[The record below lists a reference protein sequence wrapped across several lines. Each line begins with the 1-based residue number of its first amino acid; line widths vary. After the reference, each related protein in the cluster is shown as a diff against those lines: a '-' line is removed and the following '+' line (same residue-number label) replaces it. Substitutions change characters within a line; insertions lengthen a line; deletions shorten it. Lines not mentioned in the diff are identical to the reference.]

1 MTRLLAALFFLGLGA
16 VGVLAQDS
24 LQESPEP
31 EAEAELGMGAV
42 LRGLDKV
49 NGQTTDVDLRNGG
62 STELFGL
69 LVTLSECRHPADNP
83 TGDAYAHL
91 TIRAL
96 GSGDVFFDGWMIASS
111 PALNA
116 LDHSRYDIWVLRCM
130 TS

>member
-1 MTRLLAALFFLGLGA
+1 VIRLLAALLACWLGA
-16 VGVLAQDS
+16 GGVWAQD
-24 LQESPEP
+24 QQQDPP
-31 EAEAELGMGAV
+31 KHEAETGIGAV

-49 NGQTTDVDLRNGG
+49 NGRTTDAELRNGAT
-62 STELFGL
+62 TEIFGL
-69 LVTLSECRHPADNP
+69 IVALSECRHPTDNP